1 MEHLNVGV
9 AVDHILVEVVVN
21 VNTATALAVV
31 DNVAVVVDA
40 VTVVVE
46 FLIIL

>member
-1 MEHLNVGV
+1 MDHLNVGV

-31 DNVAVVVDA
+31 DNVAVVV
-40 VTVVVE
+40 E

>member
-1 MEHLNVGV
+1 
-9 AVDHILVEVVVN
+9 LVEVVVN

-46 FLIIL
+46 SLIIL